1 MNASVL
7 RCCRAVLVLAL
18 AGPGC
23 FSESSVDAQE
33 EGNDSEGT
41 MTSSATETSLGATST
56 GDGESTLGDTGETLV
71 VDSSGTSGATDEGS
85 SGGSSSSDGIDASSS
100 SSDASSTG
108 ELILGVDALVPG
120 DLVITEVMWNPNCAG
135 DSCEWIEILNTTAS
149 TVDLLDLF
157 VRDID
162 DSPINQGRITTNL
175 LVEPGGL
182 ALIARGIGDWPY
194 DVDAGGVY
202 GPNPGINNSEPDLVS
217 ISNATNLLDDIPSV
231 PFDQPQGIAWS
242 LSGDVLDAVSNDNAL
257 NWCLA
262 SVQLEADGLE
272 ELGTPLTTNPAC

>member
-1 MNASVL
+1 M
-7 RCCRAVLVLAL
+7 LVLAL